1 MKLINISEMKRE
13 ISMKGKVWG
22 LSSIFLLFSGNAAAG
37 VPEGPF
43 SHNYDIG
50 TLTSTPYEN
59 VFSGETNLLTH
70 SYTFDLDAPAT
81 VDARVVNARMET
93 GFLGGFPPLTHTLYD
108 ISLYDS
114 GNHKLYQGTTT
125 QSWSFGSTLE
135 AAVSGELPAG
145 KDYFVN
151 IIGTQTN
158 DTALSYATQISVIP
172 AVPEPE
178 TYAMFLAG
186 LGLMGFIVRH
196 RKRNI

>member
-1 MKLINISEMKRE
+1 MKLINVSEMKRE
-13 ISMKGKVWG
+13 ISMTGKAWG
-22 LSSIFLLFSGNAAAG
+22 FISILLIFSGNTAAG
-37 VPEGPF
+37 VPEGVF

-81 VDARVVNARMET
+81 VEARVANARMET

-114 GNHKLYQGTTT
+114 GNHKLYEGTTT

-135 AAVSGELPAG
+135 AVVTGELPAG

-158 DTALSYATQISVIP
+158 DTALSYATKISVIP

-178 TYAMFLAG
+178 TYAMLLAG
-186 LGLMGFIVRH
+186 LGLMGFVVRH
-196 RKRNI
+196 RKQNI